1 MTDVAVDTLV
11 IARSLEA
18 AGIERRQAEA
28 HAEALRQVADANRGE
43 LATRTDL
50 KAEIAAVRAEIAAV
64 RAEIAA
70 LEALLTNRLY
80 GVVLTAVI
88 SNGLFAAAVIVA
100 IKLLP

>member
-43 LATRTDL
+43 LATRADFASI
-50 KAEIAAVRAEIAAV
+50 KAEIVAIKADFK
-64 RAEIAA
+64 AEIAA
-70 LEALLTNRLY
+70 LEARLTNRLY

-88 SNGLFAAAVIVA
+88 ANGLFAAA

>member
-43 LATRTDL
+43 LATRADL
-50 KAEIAAVRAEIAAV
+50 KAEIAA
-64 RAEIAA
+64 
-70 LEALLTNRLY
+70 LEARLTNRLY

-100 IKLLP
+100 VKLLP

>member
-43 LATRTDL
+43 LATRADL
-50 KAEIAAVRAEIAAV
+50 KAEIVAIKADFK
-64 RAEIAA
+64 AEIAA
-70 LEALLTNRLY
+70 LEARLTNRLY

-88 SNGLFAAAVIVA
+88 ANGLFAAA